1 MSDTDIPYFC
11 IVQYQTTHK
20 HNEKKNIQTGIIPQV
35 SKIEVTVMG
44 STMHLCGLTD
54 GDIVYV
60 SPNISPT
67 PGDIIF
73 VHTNGKPS
81 LQVYSPDTADIP
93 DIIGVV
99 CGVFIPERPLKAEY
113 FHIQPSSDT
122 SRHREIL
129 SELEDI
135 FTTPHDAENF
145 LAQAL
150 SLPDVGV
157 IRLLNNYRA
166 RGKVCKTTPKTH
178 LHEILHKY
186 GIYKAS
192 RQNFAKQIK

>member
-99 CGVFIPERPLKAEY
+99 CGVFIPERPLKAEFCQTNKVISLRKTCLIRKFY
-113 FHIQPSSDT
+113 TKYNYKIQNITITHIIDSK
-122 SRHREIL
+122 I
-129 SELEDI
+129 I
-135 FTTPHDAENF
+135 
-145 LAQAL
+145 
-150 SLPDVGV
+150 V
-157 IRLLNNYRA
+157 
-166 RGKVCKTTPKTH
+166 K
-178 LHEILHKY
+178 
-186 GIYKAS
+186 
-192 RQNFAKQIK
+192 